1 MTNIYSSSLIRFYF
15 EWLKVLGKLVEMRR
29 KEIEASKKWI
39 EEIEFEFY
47 YNFSKIRNWI
57 IKLIVTTINCYL
69 SDFFKIV
76 LVTWI

>member
-1 MTNIYSSSLIRFYF
+1 MTNIYSSSLIEFYF

>member
-15 EWLKVLGKLVEMRR
+15 EWLKVLGKLVGR
-29 KEIEASKKWI
+29 KEIEASRKWI

-47 YNFSKIRNWI
+47 YNFSKIWNWI

-69 SDFFKIV
+69 SNFCKIV